1 MQNRKTIGIIL
12 LVVIIIAGVL
22 GYFLFNTKERT
33 NWEQHYK
40 EASTDPYGTSVL
52 YGLLKH
58 RSDSITDITKDYL
71 DFFKNTASKDTN
83 ANIVL
88 VNRFAFLSDTEAV
101 ALMDW
106 AGRGNTV
113 FMATESIPGELMRKL
128 YTNKCDQEWEGLS
141 SFKDSIIHPNFSMPA
156 QRDSV
161 DYTYRAPYNGPNAF
175 VKTDIEDWTF
185 YDNKYLC
192 SAADSVIVYGYISTS
207 SDSGYYNFIFIPYG
221 KGGFYFHTNP
231 LLFSNYYLRNFDH
244 LKYTSKVFQHLQNGN
259 IYFDKFH
266 KSYQDFNGKGASD
279 GPLVYILS
287 QRSLKYGW
295 YLLLGLTA
303 LYVLFRAKRNQKPIA
318 ILEEKKNT
326 TLAYYK
332 TVGSLYFQ
340 QQDPYKISLLM
351 FRMFRIYVKEKYKI
365 SIKNNDENTVKLL
378 STRSKIRE
386 EHIEKLLS
394 IDHYV
399 NARPAV
405 SKEDVISYYQKL
417 NYFYLNCK

>member
-12 LVVIIIAGVL
+12 LVVIVVAGLLV
-22 GYFLFNTKERT
+22 YFLFNTKEKT

-52 YGLLKH
+52 YGLLKQ
-58 RSDSITDITKDYL
+58 RAQGLTDISSDYL
-71 DFFKNTASKDTN
+71 QFLKKNASKDTN

-88 VNRFAFLSDTEAV
+88 VNRYAFLSDTEAV

-106 AGRGNTV
+106 AGQGNTV

-128 YTNKCDQEWEGLS
+128 YSNECDQEWQGLS
-141 SFKDSIIHPNFSMPA
+141 SFKDSIIHPNFSLLS
-156 QRDSV
+156 QRDSL

-175 VKTDIEDWTF
+175 LKNNIEEWTF
-185 YDNKYLC
+185 YDSKYLC
-192 SAADSVIVYGYISTS
+192 ADVDSVVEYGYISTS
-207 SDSGYYNFIFIPYG
+207 ADSGYINFIFIPYG

-231 LLFSNYYLRNFDH
+231 LLFSNYYLRDYQH

-266 KSYQDFNGKGASD
+266 KSYQDFNEKRGLE

-295 YLLLGLTA
+295 YLLLGMTA
-303 LYVLFRAKRNQKPIA
+303 LYILFRAKRKQKPIA

-326 TLAYYK
+326 TLEYYK

-365 SIKNNDENTVKLL
+365 SIKTNDENTVRLL
-378 STRSKIRE
+378 STRAKIRE
-386 EHIEKLLS
+386 EHIERLLT
-394 IDHYV
+394 IDRYV
-399 NARPAV
+399 NTRPAV
-405 SKEDVISYYQKL
+405 SNEDVISYYQKL